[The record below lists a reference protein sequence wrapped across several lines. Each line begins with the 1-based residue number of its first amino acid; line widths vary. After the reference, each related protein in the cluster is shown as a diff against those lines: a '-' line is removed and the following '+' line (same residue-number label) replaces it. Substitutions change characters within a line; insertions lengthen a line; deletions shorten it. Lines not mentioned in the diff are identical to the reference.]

1 MARRLNQNTEA
12 ANMDSLMDTLTN
24 VVAILVFILIMVQ
37 INTSRSVKK
46 MLDDL
51 PVVSAEELAKK
62 EAETKAAQAALA
74 KLQDELKHADP
85 VAAERALKSTADE
98 LLALQ
103 SKKTK
108 TEAALIAKGA
118 LEQEWTK
125 RAAELAKLKQEMD
138 QLLARREALLASLQ
152 GASQQK
158 PAAAKVV
165 NIPNARP
172 LPEAAKKQI
181 FLTANQRIYSVSEEE
196 VIKLALQE
204 IRLAQAS
211 LKPERV
217 QRGGKSEPI
226 YDQNK
231 LSDLFTARRLAT
243 KEFDLSLPLNPPWTR
258 MALKLTPRPN
268 TGDPIEKMTQINS
281 QFQTTLRDLRSK
293 PNAVAWFLVMPD
305 SFEVYLQAR
314 QITEAAGLPA
324 GWQIVSEPAHRIAL
338 NDVEVKNLVAP
349 PEANPD
355 AIPPP
360 KQGLD

>member
-1 MARRLNQNTEA
+1 
-12 ANMDSLMDTLTN
+12 MDTLTN

-51 PVVSAEELAKK
+51 PVVSAEELTKQETA
-62 EAETKAAQAALA
+62 TKAAQAELA
-74 KLQDELKHADP
+74 KRQEALKSADP
-85 VAAERALKSTADE
+85 AATEQALKSTENE
-98 LLALQ
+98 LLTLQ

-118 LEQEWTK
+118 LEQEWAK
-125 RAAELAKLKQEMD
+125 REAELTRQKKVMD
-138 QLLARREALLASLQ
+138 ELLARREALLASLQ
-152 GASQQK
+152 GVSQQK
-158 PAAAKVV
+158 PAEAKIV

-172 LPEAAKKQI
+172 LPEGAKKQI
-181 FLTANQRIYSVSEEE
+181 FLTANKRIYSVNEEE
-196 VIKLALQE
+196 VIKLAMQE
-204 IRLAQAS
+204 IRNAQGS

-231 LSDLFTARRLAT
+231 LSELFAARRLST
-243 KEFDLSLPLNPPWTR
+243 KEFEITLPLNPPWTR
-258 MALKLTPRPN
+258 MAMKLTARAN
-268 TGDPIEKMTQINS
+268 QGEPIDKLTQINS

-314 QITEAAGLPA
+314 QITERAGLPA
-324 GWQIVSEPAHRIAL
+324 GWQIVGEAAHRIAL
-338 NDVEVKNLVAP
+338 NEVEVKNLVAP
-349 PEANPD
+349 PEGNPD